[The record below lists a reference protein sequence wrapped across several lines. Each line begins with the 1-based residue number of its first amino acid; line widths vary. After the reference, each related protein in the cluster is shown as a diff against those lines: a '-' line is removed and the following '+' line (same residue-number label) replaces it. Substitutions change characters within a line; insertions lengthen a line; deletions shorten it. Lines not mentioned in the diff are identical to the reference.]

1 MFIRNHNTKVN
12 VNQKIQFDINIPK
25 NFKGYNLI
33 ITGSIGMGKSTLLE
47 SIHNCLN
54 YNNINH
60 YSFPEFVMTNYS
72 NINIS
77 ETLLE
82 MKLKGILSGITTQNF
97 ILDIWEYN
105 LNKYEMY
112 KNKVSRNNIVL
123 WDRTPEDVGIFTKAL
138 INYEKYN
145 NIKLNNHTINSD
157 ENEFTNLCYNNI
169 IERSYKIMEKYN
181 IKKYSLEDN
190 DKPCYITMIRS
201 NIDLMLL
208 SVLNIIKDDIEK
220 GLCNNRIIHL
230 KTDRLDQHKNIQNRN
245 RGGEDN
251 YYDKPLINNDNEYT
265 LIDFINNE
273 YDNLI

>member
-1 MFIRNHNTKVN
+1 MFIRNYNTKVN

-25 NFKGYNLI
+25 DFKGYNLI

-138 INYEKYN
+138 INYEKYK
-145 NIKLNNHTINSD
+145 NIKLNNHAINTD

-169 IERSYKIMEKYN
+169 IERSDKIMEKYN

-190 DKPCYITMIRS
+190 NKPCYITMIRS
-201 NIDLMLL
+201 NIELMLL

-220 GLCNNRIIHL
+220 NLCNNRIIHL
-230 KTDRLDQHKNIQNRN
+230 KTDKIDQHKNIQNRN

>member
-1 MFIRNHNTKVN
+1 MFIKNYNTKVN

-25 NFKGYNLI
+25 DFKGYNLI

-82 MKLKGILSGITTQNF
+82 MKLKGIISGITTQNY

-112 KNKVSRNNIVL
+112 KNKVSRNNIIL

-138 INYEKYN
+138 INYEKYK
-145 NIKLNNHTINSD
+145 NIKLNNHAINSD
-157 ENEFTNLCYNNI
+157 ENEFNTQCYNNI
-169 IERSYKIMEKYN
+169 IDRSDKIMEKYN
-181 IKKYSLEDN
+181 IKKYSIEDN
-190 DKPCYITMIRS
+190 NKPCYVSMIRG

-220 GLCNNRIIHL
+220 NLYNNRIIHL

-251 YYDKPLINNDNEYT
+251 YYDKPLIDSDNEYT
-265 LIDFINNE
+265 LIDFINDE

>member
-1 MFIRNHNTKVN
+1 MFIRNYNTKVN

-25 NFKGYNLI
+25 DFKGYNLI

-112 KNKVSRNNIVL
+112 KNKISRNNIVL

-157 ENEFTNLCYNNI
+157 ENEFTTQCYNNI
-169 IERSYKIMEKYN
+169 IERSNKIMEKYN

-190 DKPCYITMIRS
+190 DKPCYISMIRS

-220 GLCNNRIIHL
+220 NLCNNRIIHL

>member
-1 MFIRNHNTKVN
+1 MFIKNYNKNVN

-25 NFKGYNLI
+25 DFKGYNLI

-82 MKLKGILSGITTQNF
+82 MKLKGILSGITTQNY

-105 LNKYEMY
+105 LKKYEIY
-112 KNKVSRNNIVL
+112 KNKISRNNIVL

-138 INYEKYN
+138 INYEKYK
-145 NIKLNNHTINSD
+145 NIKLNNHAINSD
-157 ENEFTNLCYNNI
+157 ENEFNTQCYNNI
-169 IERSYKIMEKYN
+169 IERSNKIMEKYN
-181 IKKYSLEDN
+181 IKKYSIEDN
-190 DKPCYITMIRS
+190 NKPCYVSMIRG
-201 NIDLMLL
+201 NIDLMLI

-220 GLCNNRIIHL
+220 NLCNNRIIHL

-251 YYDKPLINNDNEYT
+251 YYDKPLIDSDNEYT
-265 LIDFINNE
+265 LIDFINDE

>member
-1 MFIRNHNTKVN
+1 MFIRNYNTKVN
-12 VNQKIQFDINIPK
+12 VNQKIQFDVNIPK
-25 NFKGYNLI
+25 DFKGYNLI

-105 LNKYEMY
+105 LNKYEIY
-112 KNKVSRNNIVL
+112 KNKVSKNNIGL

-138 INYEKYN
+138 INYEKYK

-157 ENEFTNLCYNNI
+157 ENEFTTQCYNNI
-169 IERSYKIMEKYN
+169 IERSDKIMEKYN

-190 DKPCYITMIRS
+190 NKPCYITMIRS

-220 GLCNNRIIHL
+220 NLCNNRIIHL
-230 KTDRLDQHKNIQNRN
+230 KTDKIDQHKNIQNRN

>member
-1 MFIRNHNTKVN
+1 MFIRNYNSKVN

-25 NFKGYNLI
+25 DFKGYNLI

-82 MKLKGILSGITTQNF
+82 MKLKGILSGITTQNY

-105 LNKYEMY
+105 LNKYKMY
-112 KNKVSRNNIVL
+112 KNKISRNNIVL

-138 INYEKYN
+138 INYEKYK
-145 NIKLNNHTINSD
+145 NIKLNNHAINSD
-157 ENEFTNLCYNNI
+157 ENEFNTQCYNNI
-169 IERSYKIMEKYN
+169 IDRSDKIIEKYN

-190 DKPCYITMIRS
+190 NKPCYVSMIRG
-201 NIDLMLL
+201 NIELMLL

-220 GLCNNRIIHL
+220 NLCNNRIIHL

-265 LIDFINNE
+265 LIDFINDE

>member
-1 MFIRNHNTKVN
+1 MFIKNYNKNVN

-25 NFKGYNLI
+25 DFKGYNLI

-82 MKLKGILSGITTQNF
+82 MKLKGILSGITTQNY

-112 KNKVSRNNIVL
+112 KNKISRNNIVL

-138 INYEKYN
+138 INYEKYK
-145 NIKLNNHTINSD
+145 NIKLNNHAINSD
-157 ENEFTNLCYNNI
+157 ENEFNTQCYNNI
-169 IERSYKIMEKYN
+169 IDRSDKIMEKYN

-190 DKPCYITMIRS
+190 NKPCYVSMIRG
-201 NIDLMLL
+201 NIELMLI

-220 GLCNNRIIHL
+220 NLTSNRIIHL
-230 KTDRLDQHKNIQNRN
+230 KTDKLDQHKNIQNRN

-251 YYDKPLINNDNEYT
+251 YYDKPLIDSDNEYT
-265 LIDFINNE
+265 LIDFINDE

>member
-1 MFIRNHNTKVN
+1 MFIRNYNSKVN

-25 NFKGYNLI
+25 DFKGYNLI

-105 LNKYEMY
+105 LSKYEMY
-112 KNKVSRNNIVL
+112 KNKVFKNNIVL

-138 INYEKYN
+138 INYEKYK

-169 IERSYKIMEKYN
+169 IERSDKIMEKYN

-190 DKPCYITMIRS
+190 NKPCYISMIRS
-201 NIDLMLL
+201 NIELMLL

-251 YYDKPLINNDNEYT
+251 YYDKPLINNDDEYT

>member
-1 MFIRNHNTKVN
+1 MFIKNYNTKVN

-25 NFKGYNLI
+25 DFKGYNLI

-82 MKLKGILSGITTQNF
+82 MKLKGILSGITTQNY

-105 LNKYEMY
+105 LKKYEMY
-112 KNKVSRNNIVL
+112 KNKISRNNIVL

-138 INYEKYN
+138 INYEKYK
-145 NIKLNNHTINSD
+145 NIKLNNHAINSD
-157 ENEFTNLCYNNI
+157 ENEFNTQCYNNI
-169 IERSYKIMEKYN
+169 IERGDKIMKKYN
-181 IKKYSLEDN
+181 IKKYSIEYN
-190 DKPCYITMIRS
+190 NKPCYVSMIRG
-201 NIDLMLL
+201 NIDLMLI

-220 GLCNNRIIHL
+220 NLTNNRIIHL
-230 KTDRLDQHKNIQNRN
+230 KTDRLYQHKNIQNRN

-251 YYDKPLINNDNEYT
+251 YYDKPLIDSDNEYT
-265 LIDFINNE
+265 LIDFINDE

>member
-1 MFIRNHNTKVN
+1 MFIKNYNKKVN
-12 VNQKIQFDINIPK
+12 VDQKIQFDINIPK
-25 NFKGYNLI
+25 DFKGYNLI

-112 KNKVSRNNIVL
+112 KNKISRNNIVL

-138 INYEKYN
+138 INYEKYK
-145 NIKLNNHTINSD
+145 NIKLNNHAINSD
-157 ENEFTNLCYNNI
+157 ENEFNTQCYNNI
-169 IERSYKIMEKYN
+169 IDRSDKIMKKYN

-190 DKPCYITMIRS
+190 DKPCYVSMIRG

-220 GLCNNRIIHL
+220 NLCNNRIIHL

-251 YYDKPLINNDNEYT
+251 YYDKPLIDSDNEYT
-265 LIDFINNE
+265 LIDFINDE

>member
-1 MFIRNHNTKVN
+1 MFIRNYNKKVN
-12 VNQKIQFDINIPK
+12 VDQKIQFDINIPK
-25 NFKGYNLI
+25 DFKGYNLI

-47 SIHNCLN
+47 SVHNCLN

-82 MKLKGILSGITTQNF
+82 MKLKGILSGITTQNY

-112 KNKVSRNNIVL
+112 KNKISRNNIVL

-138 INYEKYN
+138 INYEKYK
-145 NIKLNNHTINSD
+145 NIKLNNHAINSD
-157 ENEFTNLCYNNI
+157 ENEFNTQCYNNI
-169 IERSYKIMEKYN
+169 IDRSDKIMEKYN

-190 DKPCYITMIRS
+190 NKPCYVSMIRG
-201 NIDLMLL
+201 NIDLMLI

-220 GLCNNRIIHL
+220 NLTNNRIIHL

-251 YYDKPLINNDNEYT
+251 YYDKPLIDSDNEYT
-265 LIDFINNE
+265 LIDFINDE
-273 YDNLI
+273 YDNLL

>member
-1 MFIRNHNTKVN
+1 MFIKNYNTKVN

-25 NFKGYNLI
+25 DFKGYNLI

-82 MKLKGILSGITTQNF
+82 MKLKGILSGITTQNY

-105 LNKYEMY
+105 LKKYEMY
-112 KNKVSRNNIVL
+112 KNKISRNNIVL

-138 INYEKYN
+138 INYEKYK
-145 NIKLNNHTINSD
+145 NIKLNNHAINSD
-157 ENEFTNLCYNNI
+157 ENEFNTQCYNNI
-169 IERSYKIMEKYN
+169 IERSDKIMEKYN

-190 DKPCYITMIRS
+190 NKPCYVSMIRG
-201 NIDLMLL
+201 NIELMLI

-220 GLCNNRIIHL
+220 NLTNNRIIHL

-245 RGGEDN
+245 RGGENN
-251 YYDKPLINNDNEYT
+251 YYDKPLIDSDNEYT
-265 LIDFINNE
+265 LIDFINDE

>member
-1 MFIRNHNTKVN
+1 MFIRNYNKKVN
-12 VNQKIQFDINIPK
+12 VDQKIQFDINIPK
-25 NFKGYNLI
+25 DFKGYNLI

-82 MKLKGILSGITTQNF
+82 MKLKGILSGITTQNY

-105 LNKYEMY
+105 LKKYEMY
-112 KNKVSRNNIVL
+112 KNKISRNNIVL

-138 INYEKYN
+138 INYEKYK
-145 NIKLNNHTINSD
+145 NIKLNNHAINSD
-157 ENEFTNLCYNNI
+157 ENEFNTQCYNNI
-169 IERSYKIMEKYN
+169 IERSDKIMEKYN
-181 IKKYSLEDN
+181 IKKYSIEDN
-190 DKPCYITMIRS
+190 NKPCYVSMIRG

-220 GLCNNRIIHL
+220 NLCNNRIIHL

-251 YYDKPLINNDNEYT
+251 YYDKPLIDSDNEYT
-265 LIDFINNE
+265 LIDFINEE
-273 YDNLI
+273 YNNLI

>member
-1 MFIRNHNTKVN
+1 MFIKNYNTKVN

-25 NFKGYNLI
+25 DFKGYNLI

-82 MKLKGILSGITTQNF
+82 MKLKGILSGITTQNY

-105 LNKYEMY
+105 LKKYEMY
-112 KNKVSRNNIVL
+112 KNKISKNNIVL

-138 INYEKYN
+138 INYEKYK
-145 NIKLNNHTINSD
+145 NIKLNNHAINSD
-157 ENEFTNLCYNNI
+157 ENEFNTQCYNNI
-169 IERSYKIMEKYN
+169 INRSDKIMEKYN
-181 IKKYSLEDN
+181 IKKYSIEDN
-190 DKPCYITMIRS
+190 NKPCYVSMIRG
-201 NIDLMLL
+201 NIDLMLI

-220 GLCNNRIIHL
+220 NLCNNRIIHL

-251 YYDKPLINNDNEYT
+251 YYDKPLIDSDNEYT
-265 LIDFINNE
+265 LIDFINDE

>member
-1 MFIRNHNTKVN
+1 MFIRNYNTKVN

-25 NFKGYNLI
+25 DFKGYNLI

-112 KNKVSRNNIVL
+112 KNKISRNNIVL

-138 INYEKYN
+138 INYEKYK
-145 NIKLNNHTINSD
+145 NIKLNNHAINSD
-157 ENEFTNLCYNNI
+157 ENEFNTQCYNNI
-169 IERSYKIMEKYN
+169 IDRSNKIMEKYN
-181 IKKYSLEDN
+181 IKKYSIEDN
-190 DKPCYITMIRS
+190 NKPCYVSMIRG
-201 NIDLMLL
+201 NIDLMLI

-220 GLCNNRIIHL
+220 NLYNNRIIHL

-251 YYDKPLINNDNEYT
+251 YYDKPLINNDNDLT
-265 LIDFINNE
+265 LIDFINEE

>member
-1 MFIRNHNTKVN
+1 MFIKNYNTKVN

-25 NFKGYNLI
+25 DFKGYNLI

-82 MKLKGILSGITTQNF
+82 MKLKGILSGITTQNY

-105 LNKYEMY
+105 LNKYEVY

-138 INYEKYN
+138 INYEKYK
-145 NIKLNNHTINSD
+145 NIKLNNHALNSD
-157 ENEFTNLCYNNI
+157 ENEFNTQCYNNI
-169 IERSYKIMEKYN
+169 IDRSDKIMEKYN

-190 DKPCYITMIRS
+190 NKPCYVSMIRS

-220 GLCNNRIIHL
+220 NLCNNRIIHL

-251 YYDKPLINNDNEYT
+251 YYDKPLIDSDNEYT
-265 LIDFINNE
+265 LIDFINDE

>member
-1 MFIRNHNTKVN
+1 MFIRNYNTKVN

-25 NFKGYNLI
+25 DFKGYNLI

-82 MKLKGILSGITTQNF
+82 MKLKGILSGITTQNY

-105 LNKYEMY
+105 LKKYEMY
-112 KNKVSRNNIVL
+112 KNKISRNNIVL

-138 INYEKYN
+138 INYEKYK
-145 NIKLNNHTINSD
+145 NIKLNNHAINSD
-157 ENEFTNLCYNNI
+157 ENEFNTQCYNNI
-169 IERSYKIMEKYN
+169 IERSDKIMEKYN
-181 IKKYSLEDN
+181 IKKYSIEDN
-190 DKPCYITMIRS
+190 NKPCYVSMIRG
-201 NIDLMLL
+201 NIDLMLI

-220 GLCNNRIIHL
+220 NLCNNRIIHL

-251 YYDKPLINNDNEYT
+251 YYDKPLIDSDNEYT
-265 LIDFINNE
+265 LIDFINDE

>member
-1 MFIRNHNTKVN
+1 MFIRNYNTKVN

-25 NFKGYNLI
+25 DFKGYNLI

-112 KNKVSRNNIVL
+112 KNKISRNNIVL

-138 INYEKYN
+138 INYEKYK
-145 NIKLNNHTINSD
+145 NIKLNNHAINSD
-157 ENEFTNLCYNNI
+157 ENEFNTQCYNNI
-169 IERSYKIMEKYN
+169 INRSDKIMEKYN
-181 IKKYSLEDN
+181 IKKYSIEDN
-190 DKPCYITMIRS
+190 NKPCYVSMIRG
-201 NIDLMLL
+201 NIDLMLI

-220 GLCNNRIIHL
+220 NLYNNRIIHL

-251 YYDKPLINNDNEYT
+251 YYDKPLIDSDNEYT
-265 LIDFINNE
+265 LIDFINDE

>member
-1 MFIRNHNTKVN
+1 MFIRNYNKKVN
-12 VNQKIQFDINIPK
+12 VDQKIQFDINIPK
-25 NFKGYNLI
+25 DFKGYNLI

-47 SIHNCLN
+47 SVHNCLN

-82 MKLKGILSGITTQNF
+82 MKLKGILSGITTQNY

-112 KNKVSRNNIVL
+112 KNKISRNNIVL

-138 INYEKYN
+138 INYEKYK
-145 NIKLNNHTINSD
+145 NIKLNNHAINSD
-157 ENEFTNLCYNNI
+157 ENEFNTQCYNNI
-169 IERSYKIMEKYN
+169 IDRSDKIMEKYN
-181 IKKYSLEDN
+181 IKKYSIEN
-190 DKPCYITMIRS
+190 NNKPCYVSMIRG
-201 NIDLMLL
+201 NIDLMLI

-220 GLCNNRIIHL
+220 NLCNNRIIHL

-251 YYDKPLINNDNEYT
+251 YYDKPLIDSDNEYT
-265 LIDFINNE
+265 LIDFINDE

>member
-1 MFIRNHNTKVN
+1 MFIRNYNTKVN

-25 NFKGYNLI
+25 DFKGYNLI

-112 KNKVSRNNIVL
+112 KNKVSKNNIVL

-138 INYEKYN
+138 INYEKYK

-157 ENEFTNLCYNNI
+157 ENEFNDLCYNNI
-169 IERSYKIMEKYN
+169 IDRSNKIMERYN

-201 NIDLMLL
+201 NIELMLI

-251 YYDKPLINNDNEYT
+251 YYDKPLINNDEYT
-265 LIDFINNE
+265 LIDFINEE
-273 YDNLI
+273 YNNLI

>member
-1 MFIRNHNTKVN
+1 MFIRNYNTKVN

-25 NFKGYNLI
+25 DFKGYNLI

-82 MKLKGILSGITTQNF
+82 MKLKGILSGITTQNY

-112 KNKVSRNNIVL
+112 KNKISRNNIVL

-138 INYEKYN
+138 INYEKYK
-145 NIKLNNHTINSD
+145 NIKLNNHAINSD
-157 ENEFTNLCYNNI
+157 ENEFNTQCYNNI
-169 IERSYKIMEKYN
+169 IERSDKIMEKYN
-181 IKKYSLEDN
+181 IKKYSIEDN
-190 DKPCYITMIRS
+190 NKPCYVSMIRG
-201 NIDLMLL
+201 NIELMLI

-220 GLCNNRIIHL
+220 NLCNNRIIHL

-251 YYDKPLINNDNEYT
+251 YYDKPLIDSDNEYT
-265 LIDFINNE
+265 LIDFINDE

>member
-1 MFIRNHNTKVN
+1 MFIRNYNTKVN

-25 NFKGYNLI
+25 DFKGYNLI

-47 SIHNCLN
+47 SVHNCLN

-112 KNKVSRNNIVL
+112 KNKISRNNIVL

-157 ENEFTNLCYNNI
+157 ENEFTTQCYNNI
-169 IERSYKIMEKYN
+169 IERSDKIMEKYN

-190 DKPCYITMIRS
+190 DKPCYISMIRS
-201 NIDLMLL
+201 NIELMLL

-220 GLCNNRIIHL
+220 NLCNNRIIHL
-230 KTDRLDQHKNIQNRN
+230 KTNRLDQHKNIQNRN

>member
-1 MFIRNHNTKVN
+1 MFIRNYNKKVN
-12 VNQKIQFDINIPK
+12 VDQKIQFDINIPK
-25 NFKGYNLI
+25 DFKGYNLI

-82 MKLKGILSGITTQNF
+82 MKLKGILSGITTQNY

-105 LNKYEMY
+105 LKKYEMY
-112 KNKVSRNNIVL
+112 KNKFSRNNIVL

-138 INYEKYN
+138 INYEKYK
-145 NIKLNNHTINSD
+145 NIKLNNHAINSD
-157 ENEFTNLCYNNI
+157 ENEFNSQCYNNI
-169 IERSYKIMEKYN
+169 IDRSDKIMEKYN
-181 IKKYSLEDN
+181 IKKYSIEDN
-190 DKPCYITMIRS
+190 NKPCYVSMIRG

-220 GLCNNRIIHL
+220 NLTNNRIIHL

-251 YYDKPLINNDNEYT
+251 YYDKPLIDSDNEYT
-265 LIDFINNE
+265 LIDFINDE

>member
-1 MFIRNHNTKVN
+1 MFIKNYNKNVN

-25 NFKGYNLI
+25 DFKGYNLI

-82 MKLKGILSGITTQNF
+82 MKLKGILSGITTQNY

-112 KNKVSRNNIVL
+112 KNKISRNNIVL

-138 INYEKYN
+138 INYEKYK
-145 NIKLNNHTINSD
+145 NIKLNNHAINSD
-157 ENEFTNLCYNNI
+157 ENEFNTQCYNNI
-169 IERSYKIMEKYN
+169 IGRSDKIMEKYN
-181 IKKYSLEDN
+181 IKKYSIEDN
-190 DKPCYITMIRS
+190 NKPCYVSMIRG
-201 NIDLMLL
+201 NIDLMLI

-220 GLCNNRIIHL
+220 NLCNNRIIHL

-251 YYDKPLINNDNEYT
+251 YYDKPLIDSDNEYT
-265 LIDFINNE
+265 LIDFINDE

>member
-1 MFIRNHNTKVN
+1 MFIRNYNKKVN
-12 VNQKIQFDINIPK
+12 VDQKIQFDINIPK
-25 NFKGYNLI
+25 DFKGYNLI

-77 ETLLE
+77 EALLE
-82 MKLKGILSGITTQNF
+82 MKLKGILSGITTQNY

-105 LNKYEMY
+105 LKKYEMY
-112 KNKVSRNNIVL
+112 KNKISRNNIVL

-138 INYEKYN
+138 INYEKYK
-145 NIKLNNHTINSD
+145 NIKLNNHAINSD
-157 ENEFTNLCYNNI
+157 ENEFNTQCYNNI
-169 IERSYKIMEKYN
+169 IGRSDKIMEKYN
-181 IKKYSLEDN
+181 IKKYSIEDN
-190 DKPCYITMIRS
+190 NKPCYVSMIRG
-201 NIDLMLL
+201 NIDLMLI

-220 GLCNNRIIHL
+220 NLCNNRIIHL

-251 YYDKPLINNDNEYT
+251 YYDKPLIDSDNEYT
-265 LIDFINNE
+265 LIDFINDE

>member
-1 MFIRNHNTKVN
+1 MFIRNYNTKVN

-25 NFKGYNLI
+25 DFKGYNLI

-138 INYEKYN
+138 INYEKYK
-145 NIKLNNHTINSD
+145 NIKINNHTINSD
-157 ENEFTNLCYNNI
+157 ENEFTTQCYNNI
-169 IERSYKIMEKYN
+169 IERSDKIMEKYN

-190 DKPCYITMIRS
+190 DKPCYISMIRS
-201 NIDLMLL
+201 NIELMLL

-220 GLCNNRIIHL
+220 NLCNNRIIHL
-230 KTDRLDQHKNIQNRN
+230 KTDKLDQHKNIQNRN

>member
-1 MFIRNHNTKVN
+1 MFIKNYNTKVN

-25 NFKGYNLI
+25 DFKGYNLI

-82 MKLKGILSGITTQNF
+82 MKLKGILSGITTQNY

-112 KNKVSRNNIVL
+112 KNKISRNNIVL

-138 INYEKYN
+138 INYEKYK
-145 NIKLNNHTINSD
+145 NIKLNNHAINSD
-157 ENEFTNLCYNNI
+157 ENEFNTQCYNNI
-169 IERSYKIMEKYN
+169 IDRSDKIMEKYN
-181 IKKYSLEDN
+181 IKKYSIEDN
-190 DKPCYITMIRS
+190 NKPCYVSMIRG
-201 NIDLMLL
+201 NIDLMLI

-220 GLCNNRIIHL
+220 NLTNNRIIHL
-230 KTDRLDQHKNIQNRN
+230 KTDRLDQYKNIQNRN

-265 LIDFINNE
+265 LIDFINDE

>member
-1 MFIRNHNTKVN
+1 MFIKNYNTKVN

-25 NFKGYNLI
+25 DFKGYNLI

-82 MKLKGILSGITTQNF
+82 MKLKGILSGITTQNY

-105 LNKYEMY
+105 LKKYEIY
-112 KNKVSRNNIVL
+112 KNKISKNNIVL

-138 INYEKYN
+138 INYEKYK
-145 NIKLNNHTINSD
+145 NIKLNNHAINSD
-157 ENEFTNLCYNNI
+157 ENEFNTQCYNNI
-169 IERSYKIMEKYN
+169 IDRSDKIMEKYN
-181 IKKYSLEDN
+181 IKKYSIEDN
-190 DKPCYITMIRS
+190 NKPCYVSMIRG
-201 NIDLMLL
+201 NIDLMLI

-220 GLCNNRIIHL
+220 KLCNNRIIHL

-251 YYDKPLINNDNEYT
+251 YYDKPLIDSDNEYT
-265 LIDFINNE
+265 LIDFINDE

>member
-1 MFIRNHNTKVN
+1 MFIKNYNTKVN

-25 NFKGYNLI
+25 DFKGYNLI

-47 SIHNCLN
+47 SVHNCLN

-82 MKLKGILSGITTQNF
+82 MKLKGILSGITTQNY

-112 KNKVSRNNIVL
+112 KNKISRNNIVL

-138 INYEKYN
+138 INYEKYK
-145 NIKLNNHTINSD
+145 NIKLNNHAINSD
-157 ENEFTNLCYNNI
+157 ENEFNTQCYNNI
-169 IERSYKIMEKYN
+169 IDRSDKIMEKYN

-190 DKPCYITMIRS
+190 NKPCYVSMIRS
-201 NIDLMLL
+201 NIELMLL

-220 GLCNNRIIHL
+220 NLCNNRIIHL

-251 YYDKPLINNDNEYT
+251 YYDKPLIDSDNEYT

>member
-1 MFIRNHNTKVN
+1 MFIRNYNTKVN

-25 NFKGYNLI
+25 DFKGYNLI

-138 INYEKYN
+138 INYEKYK

-157 ENEFTNLCYNNI
+157 ENEFNDLCYNNI
-169 IERSYKIMEKYN
+169 IERSNKIMEKYN

-190 DKPCYITMIRS
+190 NKPCYISMIRG
-201 NIDLMLL
+201 NIDLMLI

-265 LIDFINNE
+265 LIDFINEE
-273 YDNLI
+273 YNNLI

>member
-1 MFIRNHNTKVN
+1 MFIRNYNKKVN
-12 VNQKIQFDINIPK
+12 VEQKIQFDINIPK
-25 NFKGYNLI
+25 DFKGYNLI

-82 MKLKGILSGITTQNF
+82 MKLKGILSGITTQNY

-105 LNKYEMY
+105 LKKYEMY
-112 KNKVSRNNIVL
+112 KNKFSRNNIVL

-138 INYEKYN
+138 INYEKYK
-145 NIKLNNHTINSD
+145 NIKLNNHAINSD
-157 ENEFTNLCYNNI
+157 ENEFNSQCYNNI
-169 IERSYKIMEKYN
+169 IDRSDKIMEKYN
-181 IKKYSLEDN
+181 IKKYSIEN
-190 DKPCYITMIRS
+190 NNKPCYVSMIRG

-220 GLCNNRIIHL
+220 NLTNNRIIHL

-251 YYDKPLINNDNEYT
+251 YYDKHVIDSDNEYT
-265 LIDFINNE
+265 LIDFINDE

>member
-1 MFIRNHNTKVN
+1 MFIKNYNTKVN

-25 NFKGYNLI
+25 DFKGYNLI
-33 ITGSIGMGKSTLLE
+33 ITGSIGIGKSTLLE

-82 MKLKGILSGITTQNF
+82 MKLKEILSGITTQNY

-112 KNKVSRNNIVL
+112 KNKVSKNNIVL

-138 INYEKYN
+138 INYEKYK
-145 NIKLNNHTINSD
+145 NIKLNNHAINSD
-157 ENEFTNLCYNNI
+157 ENEFNTQCYNNI
-169 IERSYKIMEKYN
+169 IDRSDKIMKKYN

-190 DKPCYITMIRS
+190 NKPCYVSMIRG
-201 NIDLMLL
+201 NIELMLI

-220 GLCNNRIIHL
+220 NLCNNRIIHL

-251 YYDKPLINNDNEYT
+251 YYDKPLIDSDNEYT
-265 LIDFINNE
+265 LIDFINDE

>member
-1 MFIRNHNTKVN
+1 MFIKNYNTKVN

-25 NFKGYNLI
+25 DFKGYNLI

-82 MKLKGILSGITTQNF
+82 MKLKGILSGITTQNY

-105 LNKYEMY
+105 LKKYEMY
-112 KNKVSRNNIVL
+112 KNKISRNNIVL

-138 INYEKYN
+138 INYEKYK

-157 ENEFTNLCYNNI
+157 ENEFNTQCYNNI
-169 IERSYKIMEKYN
+169 IERSDKIMEKYN
-181 IKKYSLEDN
+181 IKKYSIEDN
-190 DKPCYITMIRS
+190 NKPCYVSMIRG
-201 NIDLMLL
+201 NIDLMLI

-220 GLCNNRIIHL
+220 NLCNNRIIHL

-251 YYDKPLINNDNEYT
+251 YYDKPLIDSDNEYT
-265 LIDFINNE
+265 LIDFINDE

>member
-1 MFIRNHNTKVN
+1 MFIRNYNTKVN

-25 NFKGYNLI
+25 DFKGYNLI

-82 MKLKGILSGITTQNF
+82 MKLKGILSGITTQNY

-112 KNKVSRNNIVL
+112 KNKISRNNIVL

-138 INYEKYN
+138 INYEKYK
-145 NIKLNNHTINSD
+145 NIKLNNHAINSD
-157 ENEFTNLCYNNI
+157 ENEFNTQCYNNI
-169 IERSYKIMEKYN
+169 IDRSDKIMEKYN
-181 IKKYSLEDN
+181 IKKYSIEDN
-190 DKPCYITMIRS
+190 NKPCYVSMIRG

-220 GLCNNRIIHL
+220 NLCNNRIIHL

-251 YYDKPLINNDNEYT
+251 YYDKPLIDSDNEYT

>member
-1 MFIRNHNTKVN
+1 MFIRNYNTKVN
-12 VNQKIQFDINIPK
+12 VNQKIQFNINIPK
-25 NFKGYNLI
+25 DFKGYNLI

-112 KNKVSRNNIVL
+112 KNKVSKNNIVL

-169 IERSYKIMEKYN
+169 IERSNKIMEKYN

-201 NIDLMLL
+201 NI
-208 SVLNIIKDDIEK
+208 
-220 GLCNNRIIHL
+220 
-230 KTDRLDQHKNIQNRN
+230 
-245 RGGEDN
+245 
-251 YYDKPLINNDNEYT
+251 
-265 LIDFINNE
+265 
-273 YDNLI
+273 

>member
-1 MFIRNHNTKVN
+1 MFIRNYNSKVN

-25 NFKGYNLI
+25 DFKGYNLI

-138 INYEKYN
+138 INYEKYK

-169 IERSYKIMEKYN
+169 IERSNKIMKKYN

-190 DKPCYITMIRS
+190 NKPCYISMIRS

-220 GLCNNRIIHL
+220 NLCNNRIIHL

-251 YYDKPLINNDNEYT
+251 YYDKPLINNDDEYT
-265 LIDFINNE
+265 LIDFINEE
-273 YDNLI
+273 YNNLI

>member
-1 MFIRNHNTKVN
+1 MFIKNYNKNVN

-25 NFKGYNLI
+25 DFKGYNLI

-82 MKLKGILSGITTQNF
+82 MKLKGILSGITTQNY

-105 LNKYEMY
+105 LKKYEMY
-112 KNKVSRNNIVL
+112 KNKISRNNIVL

-138 INYEKYN
+138 INYEKYK
-145 NIKLNNHTINSD
+145 NIKLNNHAINSD
-157 ENEFTNLCYNNI
+157 ENEFNTQRYNNI
-169 IERSYKIMEKYN
+169 IDRSDKIMEKYN
-181 IKKYSLEDN
+181 IKKYSIEDN
-190 DKPCYITMIRS
+190 NKPCYVSMIRG
-201 NIDLMLL
+201 NIDLMLI

-220 GLCNNRIIHL
+220 NLCNNRIIHL

-251 YYDKPLINNDNEYT
+251 YYDKPLIDNDNEYT
-265 LIDFINNE
+265 LIDFINDE

>member
-1 MFIRNHNTKVN
+1 MFIRNYNSKVN

-25 NFKGYNLI
+25 DFKGYNLI

-82 MKLKGILSGITTQNF
+82 MKLKGIISGITTQNY

-112 KNKVSRNNIVL
+112 KNKISRNNIVL

-138 INYEKYN
+138 INYEKYK
-145 NIKLNNHTINSD
+145 NIKLNNHAINSD
-157 ENEFTNLCYNNI
+157 ENEFNTQCYNNI
-169 IERSYKIMEKYN
+169 IDRSDKIMEKYN

-190 DKPCYITMIRS
+190 NKPCYVSMIRG
-201 NIDLMLL
+201 NIELMLL

-220 GLCNNRIIHL
+220 NLCNNRIIHL